1 MIKSWDIDTRDGQD
15 DLFFYGAGQEKS
27 FTGQTRRTFIYLN
40 FSTQDIDFPMTFF
53 LQMSVFSN
61 LKIRLQFL
69 SLSFK
74 LNVVLEGQGMHPL
87 STGILENFA
96 KVV

>member
-1 MIKSWDIDTRDGQD
+1 
-15 DLFFYGAGQEKS
+15 
-27 FTGQTRRTFIYLN
+27 
-40 FSTQDIDFPMTFF
+40 MTLL

-69 SLSFK
+69 FLSFK

-87 STGILENFA
+87 STEILENLA
-96 KVV
+96 KVVR